1 MIRLKEIQDAMLHL
15 VGWEQSYDPEREI
28 DKTLVES
35 ESGLLFQQAHSLMTL
50 DNIENTIPEN
60 FMLQYPEWN
69 QIKTYAQGT
78 KVRHK
83 GVVWIANYDSTGI
96 EPEAT
101 DFNQDFN
108 NDFGSELAGA
118 WVKYNFLSDYLER
131 LTRSGIA
138 KAIQTFLQT
147 KQLNRETKD
156 LFDRKTFFDGA
167 ARLQATIRASHKLVG
182 IELVPVRAMG
192 VTLKIHKI
200 GFQAV
205 GATGTVK
212 FYLFHSSQKD
222 PVKTFEVNFTNTSG
236 GFQWFSFEDLF
247 LPYISDGT
255 DAGGAWFLCYY
266 QDELP
271 FGMEAL
277 NVSKDW
283 SREPCGTCNI
293 GSVEV
298 WREMTKYLQASP
310 FCVIPPEDFSENPQ
324 MWDIAQTM
332 YTNTMNYGINY
343 GVAPNVGE
351 GGVGRMLKD
360 EFERAEIGP
369 APVRMIVSDKGYL
382 VVVEHFIRKFL
393 ELMIHK
399 SSKYRKHGPRFGIA
413 DFGTTTIG
421 EFFQRR
427 SRRELILFAV
437 IFAGYGQCLC
447 HRYYLL

>member
-28 DKTLVES
+28 DGVLTES
-35 ESGLLFQQAHSLMTL
+35 ESGLLFQQAHPLMTL

-69 QIKTYAQGT
+69 GETEYKEGK
-78 KVRHK
+78 KVRHQGK
-83 GVVWIANYDSTGI
+83 VYLALVDNTDI
-96 EPEAT
+96 EPS
-101 DFNQDFN
+101 
-108 NDFGSELAGA
+108 SESAST
-118 WVKYNFLSDYLER
+118 WEIYNFLSDYLER

-138 KAIQTFLQT
+138 KAIQTFIQT
-147 KQLNRETKD
+147 KQLNRETRD

-205 GATGTVK
+205 GATGVVK

-222 PVKTFEVNFTNTSG
+222 PIKTFEVNFTNTKG

-298 WREMTKYLQASP
+298 WREMTKYLQTSP
-310 FCVIPPEDFSENPQ
+310 FCVIPPDDFSENPQ

-332 YTNTMNYGINY
+332 YTNTMNYGINCEISI
-343 GVAPNVGE
+343 GCDLTDFIIEQRAIFANVVQRQVTVDTLRMMAMNPSVRVNRNQSNVSRMDILYELDGNSQSNRPQGLGYDLKKAYDALTLE
-351 GGVGRMLKD
+351 TKGLDRICLKCQNGGV
-360 EFERAEIGP
+360 
-369 APVRMIVSDKGYL
+369 
-382 VVVEHFIRKFL
+382 
-393 ELMIHK
+393 
-399 SSKYRKHGPRFGIA
+399 KYRTA
-413 DFGTTTIG
+413 
-421 EFFQRR
+421 
-427 SRRELILFAV
+427 
-437 IFAGYGQCLC
+437 
-447 HRYYLL
+447 

>member
-1 MIRLKEIQDAMLHL
+1 
-15 VGWEQSYDPEREI
+15 
-28 DKTLVES
+28 
-35 ESGLLFQQAHSLMTL
+35 
-50 DNIENTIPEN
+50 
-60 FMLQYPEWN
+60 
-69 QIKTYAQGT
+69 
-78 KVRHK
+78 
-83 GVVWIANYDSTGI
+83 
-96 EPEAT
+96 
-101 DFNQDFN
+101 
-108 NDFGSELAGA
+108 
-118 WVKYNFLSDYLER
+118 
-131 LTRSGIA
+131 
-138 KAIQTFLQT
+138 
-147 KQLNRETKD
+147 
-156 LFDRKTFFDGA
+156 
-167 ARLQATIRASHKLVG
+167 
-182 IELVPVRAMG
+182 MG

-298 WREMTKYLQASP
+298 WREMTKYLQVSP

-332 YTNTMNYGINY
+332 YTNTMNYGINCEISI
-343 GVAPNVGE
+343 GCDLTDFIIEQRAIFANVVQRQVAVDTLRMMAMNPSVRVNRNQSNVSRMDVLYELDGNSQSNRPQGLGYDLKKAYDALTLE
-351 GGVGRMLKD
+351 TKGLDRICLKCQNGGV
-360 EFERAEIGP
+360 
-369 APVRMIVSDKGYL
+369 
-382 VVVEHFIRKFL
+382 
-393 ELMIHK
+393 
-399 SSKYRKHGPRFGIA
+399 KYRTA
-413 DFGTTTIG
+413 
-421 EFFQRR
+421 
-427 SRRELILFAV
+427 
-437 IFAGYGQCLC
+437 
-447 HRYYLL
+447 

>member
-15 VGWEQSYDPEREI
+15 VGWEQSYDPERKI
-28 DKTLVES
+28 DGELTES
-35 ESGLLFQQAHSLMTL
+35 ESDLLFQQAHPLMTL

-60 FMLQYPEWN
+60 FMLQYPQWSNKVEY
-69 QIKTYAQGT
+69 ITGKKVKHQG
-78 KVRHK
+78 KVY
-83 GVVWIANYDSTGI
+83 IALADNVNI
-96 EPEAT
+96 EPSDETADT
-101 DFNQDFN
+101 W
-108 NDFGSELAGA
+108 SI
-118 WVKYNFLSDYLER
+118 YNFLSDYLER

-147 KQLNRETKD
+147 KQLNRETRD

-167 ARLQATIRASHKLVG
+167 ARLQATIRSSHKLVG

-200 GFQAV
+200 GFQAI
-205 GATGTVK
+205 GATGKVK

-222 PVKTFEVNFTNTSG
+222 PIKTFEVEFTNTSG
-236 GFQWFSFEDLF
+236 GFQWFNFEDLF

-293 GSVEV
+293 GSVEI
-298 WREMTKYLQASP
+298 WREMTKYLQVSP

-332 YTNTMNYGINY
+332 YTNTMNYGINCEISI
-343 GVAPNVGE
+343 GCDLTDFIIEQRAIFANVVQRQVAVDTLRMMAMNPSVRVNRNQSNVSRMDILYELDGNSQSSRPQGLGYDLKKAYDALTLE
-351 GGVGRMLKD
+351 TKGLDRICLKCQNGGV
-360 EFERAEIGP
+360 
-369 APVRMIVSDKGYL
+369 
-382 VVVEHFIRKFL
+382 
-393 ELMIHK
+393 
-399 SSKYRKHGPRFGIA
+399 KYRTA
-413 DFGTTTIG
+413 
-421 EFFQRR
+421 
-427 SRRELILFAV
+427 
-437 IFAGYGQCLC
+437 
-447 HRYYLL
+447 

>member
-28 DKTLVES
+28 DKTFVES
-35 ESGLLFQQAHSLMTL
+35 ESGLLFQQAHPLMTL

-78 KVRHK
+78 KVRHN
-83 GVVWIANYDSTGI
+83 GIVWIANYDSTGI

-138 KAIQTFLQT
+138 KAIQTFIQT
-147 KQLNRETKD
+147 KQLNRETRD

-205 GATGTVK
+205 GATGIVK

-293 GSVEV
+293 GSVEI

-332 YTNTMNYGINY
+332 YTNTMNYGINCEISI
-343 GVAPNVGE
+343 GCDLTDFIIEQRAIFANVVQRQVAVDTLRMMAMNPSVRVNRNQSNVSRMDILYELDGNSQSSRPQGLGYDLKKAYDALTLE
-351 GGVGRMLKD
+351 TKGLDRICLKCQNGGV
-360 EFERAEIGP
+360 
-369 APVRMIVSDKGYL
+369 
-382 VVVEHFIRKFL
+382 
-393 ELMIHK
+393 
-399 SSKYRKHGPRFGIA
+399 KYRTA
-413 DFGTTTIG
+413 
-421 EFFQRR
+421 
-427 SRRELILFAV
+427 
-437 IFAGYGQCLC
+437 
-447 HRYYLL
+447 

>member
-15 VGWEQSYDPEREI
+15 VGWEQSYDPEKEI
-28 DKTLVES
+28 NEALTES
-35 ESGLLFQQAHSLMTL
+35 ESGLLFQQTHPLMTL

-60 FMLQYPEWN
+60 FMLQYPQWDSEAEY
-69 QIKTYAQGT
+69 ITGE
-78 KVRHK
+78 KVRHQSK
-83 GVVWIANYDSTGI
+83 VYIALADNVNI
-96 EPEAT
+96 EP
-101 DFNQDFN
+101 
-108 NDFGSELAGA
+108 SEEIVDTWAI
-118 WVKYNFLSDYLER
+118 YNFLSDYLER

-138 KAIQTFLQT
+138 KAIQTFIQT
-147 KQLNRETKD
+147 KQLNRETRD

-247 LPYISDGT
+247 LPYISDDT

-310 FCVIPPEDFSENPQ
+310 FCVIPSEDFSENPQ

-332 YTNTMNYGINY
+332 YTNTMNYGINCEISI
-343 GVAPNVGE
+343 GCDLTDFIIEQRAIFANVVQRQVTVDTLRMMAMNPSVRVNRNQSNVSRMDILYELDGNSQSSRPQGLGYDLKKAYDALTLE
-351 GGVGRMLKD
+351 TKGLDRICLKCQNGGV
-360 EFERAEIGP
+360 
-369 APVRMIVSDKGYL
+369 
-382 VVVEHFIRKFL
+382 
-393 ELMIHK
+393 
-399 SSKYRKHGPRFGIA
+399 KYRTA
-413 DFGTTTIG
+413 
-421 EFFQRR
+421 
-427 SRRELILFAV
+427 
-437 IFAGYGQCLC
+437 
-447 HRYYLL
+447 

>member
-1 MIRLKEIQDAMLHL
+1 MM
-15 VGWEQSYDPEREI
+15 
-28 DKTLVES
+28 
-35 ESGLLFQQAHSLMTL
+35 
-50 DNIENTIPEN
+50 
-60 FMLQYPEWN
+60 N
-69 QIKTYAQGT
+69 QLG
-78 KVRHK
+78 
-83 GVVWIANYDSTGI
+83 D
-96 EPEAT
+96 
-101 DFNQDFN
+101 
-108 NDFGSELAGA
+108 
-118 WVKYNFLSDYLER
+118 
-131 LTRSGIA
+131 
-138 KAIQTFLQT
+138 AIQTFLQT
-147 KQLNRETKD
+147 KQLSRETRD

-205 GATGTVK
+205 GATGKLK

-222 PVKTFEVNFTNTSG
+222 PVKTFEVNFTNTNG

-332 YTNTMNYGINY
+332 YTNTMNYGINCEISI
-343 GVAPNVGE
+343 GCDLTDFIIEQRAIFANVVQRQVAVDTLRMMAMNPSVRVNRNQSNVSRMDILYELDGNSQSSRPQGLGYDLKKAYDALTLE
-351 GGVGRMLKD
+351 TKGLDRICLKCQNGGV
-360 EFERAEIGP
+360 
-369 APVRMIVSDKGYL
+369 
-382 VVVEHFIRKFL
+382 
-393 ELMIHK
+393 
-399 SSKYRKHGPRFGIA
+399 KYRTA
-413 DFGTTTIG
+413 
-421 EFFQRR
+421 
-427 SRRELILFAV
+427 
-437 IFAGYGQCLC
+437 
-447 HRYYLL
+447 

>member
-15 VGWEQSYDPEREI
+15 VGWEQNYDPEKEI
-28 DKTLVES
+28 DEALTES
-35 ESGLLFQQAHSLMTL
+35 ESGLLFQQAHPLMTL
-50 DNIENTIPEN
+50 DNIENTIPES
-60 FMLQYPEWN
+60 FILQYSEWN
-69 QIKTYAQGT
+69 GETEYQEGK
-78 KVRHK
+78 KVRHQGK
-83 GVVWIANYDSTGI
+83 VYLALVDNTNVEPSSESASTW
-96 EPEAT
+96 E
-101 DFNQDFN
+101 
-108 NDFGSELAGA
+108 
-118 WVKYNFLSDYLER
+118 VYNFLSDYLER

-138 KAIQTFLQT
+138 KAIQTFIQT
-147 KQLNRETKD
+147 KQLSRETRD

-167 ARLQATIRASHKLVG
+167 ARLQSTIRASHKLVG

-205 GATGTVK
+205 GATGKVK
-212 FYLFHSSQKD
+212 FYLFHSSQKA
-222 PVKTFEVNFTNTSG
+222 PTKTFEVEFTNTKG

-255 DAGGAWFLCYY
+255 DAGGSWFLCYY

-332 YTNTMNYGINY
+332 YTNTMNYGINCEISI
-343 GVAPNVGE
+343 GCDLTDFIIEQRAIFANVVQRQVAVDTLRMMAMNPSVRVNRNQSNVSRMDILYELDGNSQSSRPQGLGNDLKKAYDALTLE
-351 GGVGRMLKD
+351 TKGLDRICLKCQNGG
-360 EFERAEIGP
+360 I
-369 APVRMIVSDKGYL
+369 
-382 VVVEHFIRKFL
+382 
-393 ELMIHK
+393 
-399 SSKYRKHGPRFGIA
+399 KYRTA
-413 DFGTTTIG
+413 
-421 EFFQRR
+421 
-427 SRRELILFAV
+427 
-437 IFAGYGQCLC
+437 
-447 HRYYLL
+447 

>member
-1 MIRLKEIQDAMLHL
+1 MIRLKEIQDAMFHL
-15 VGWEQSYDPEREI
+15 VGWEQSYDP
-28 DKTLVES
+28 DKAINDDLLES
-35 ESGLLFQQAHSLMTL
+35 ESGLLFQQAHPLMTL

-69 QIKTYAQGT
+69 SILFYKQGA
-78 KVRHK
+78 KVRYK
-83 GVVWIANYDSTGI
+83 GVVWIANYDNTGI
-96 EPEAT
+96 HPNAS

-108 NDFGSELAGA
+108 NDFGSELANA
-118 WVKYNFLSDYLER
+118 WSKYNFLSDYLER

-147 KQLNRETKD
+147 KQLNRETRD

-167 ARLQATIRASHKLVG
+167 ARLQATIRSNHKLVG

-200 GFQAV
+200 GFQAI
-205 GATGTVK
+205 GATGKVK

-222 PVKTFEVNFTNTSG
+222 PIKTFEVEFTNTNG
-236 GFQWFSFEDLF
+236 GFQWFSFDDLF

-255 DAGGAWFLCYY
+255 DSGGAWFLCYS

-293 GSVEV
+293 GSVEI

-310 FCVIPPEDFSENPQ
+310 FCVVPPDDFVENPQ

-332 YTNTMNYGINY
+332 YTNTMNYGINCEISI
-343 GVAPNVGE
+343 GCDLTDFIIEQKAIFANVVQRQVAVDTLRMMAMNPSVRVNRNQSNVSRMDILYELDGNSQSNRPQGLGYDLKKAYDALTLE
-351 GGVGRMLKD
+351 TKGLDRICLKCQNGGV
-360 EFERAEIGP
+360 
-369 APVRMIVSDKGYL
+369 
-382 VVVEHFIRKFL
+382 
-393 ELMIHK
+393 
-399 SSKYRKHGPRFGIA
+399 KYR
-413 DFGTTTIG
+413 T
-421 EFFQRR
+421 
-427 SRRELILFAV
+427 V
-437 IFAGYGQCLC
+437 
-447 HRYYLL
+447 

>member
-1 MIRLKEIQDAMLHL
+1 MLHL
-15 VGWEQSYDPEREI
+15 VGWEQSYDPAKAI
-28 DKTLVES
+28 DEDLLES
-35 ESGLLFQQAHSLMTL
+35 ESGLLFQQAHPLMTL

-60 FMLQYPEWN
+60 FMLQYSPWN
-69 QIKTYAQGT
+69 NDTEYRVGK

-83 GVVWIANYDSTGI
+83 GQVYIALADNVNV
-96 EPEAT
+96 EPKDE
-101 DFNQDFN
+101 N
-108 NDFGSELAGA
+108 AGTWA
-118 WVKYNFLSDYLER
+118 IYNLLSDYLER

-138 KAIQTFLQT
+138 KAIQTFIQT
-147 KQLNRETKD
+147 KQLNRETRD

-200 GFQAV
+200 GFQAI
-205 GATGTVK
+205 GATGKVK

-222 PVKTFEVNFTNTSG
+222 PVKTFEVEFTNTSG
-236 GFQWFSFEDLF
+236 GFQWFSFDDLF

-255 DAGGAWFLCYY
+255 DSGGAWFLCYY

-293 GSVEV
+293 GSVEI

-332 YTNTMNYGINY
+332 YTNTMNYGINCEISI
-343 GVAPNVGE
+343 GCDLTDFIIEQRAIFANVVQRQVAVDTLRMMAMNPSVRVNRNQSNVSRMDILYELDGNSQSSRPQGLGYDLKKAYDALTLE
-351 GGVGRMLKD
+351 TKGLDRICLKCQNGGV
-360 EFERAEIGP
+360 
-369 APVRMIVSDKGYL
+369 
-382 VVVEHFIRKFL
+382 
-393 ELMIHK
+393 
-399 SSKYRKHGPRFGIA
+399 KYRTA
-413 DFGTTTIG
+413 
-421 EFFQRR
+421 
-427 SRRELILFAV
+427 
-437 IFAGYGQCLC
+437 
-447 HRYYLL
+447 

>member
-15 VGWEQSYDPEREI
+15 VGWDQSYNPEKEI
-28 DKTLVES
+28 DEALTES
-35 ESGLLFQQAHSLMTL
+35 ESGLLFQQAHPLMTL

-60 FMLQYPEWN
+60 FMLQYSEWN
-69 QIKTYAQGT
+69 GETEYKKGK
-78 KVRHK
+78 KVRHQGK
-83 GVVWIANYDSTGI
+83 VYLALGDNTNVEPSPESANIWGV
-96 EPEAT
+96 
-101 DFNQDFN
+101 
-108 NDFGSELAGA
+108 
-118 WVKYNFLSDYLER
+118 YNFLSDYLER

-138 KAIQTFLQT
+138 KAIQTFIQT
-147 KQLNRETKD
+147 KQLNRETRD

-200 GFQAV
+200 GFQAI
-205 GATGTVK
+205 GATGPVK
-212 FYLFHSSQKD
+212 FYLFHSSQKN
-222 PVKTFEVNFTNTSG
+222 PVKTFEVNFTNTNG

-332 YTNTMNYGINY
+332 YTNTMNYGINCEISI
-343 GVAPNVGE
+343 GCDLTDFIIEQRAIFANVVQRQVAVDTLRMMAMNPSVRVNRNQSNVSRMDILYELDGNSQSSRPQGLGYDLKKAYDALTLE
-351 GGVGRMLKD
+351 TKGLDRICLKCQNGGV
-360 EFERAEIGP
+360 
-369 APVRMIVSDKGYL
+369 
-382 VVVEHFIRKFL
+382 
-393 ELMIHK
+393 
-399 SSKYRKHGPRFGIA
+399 KYRTA
-413 DFGTTTIG
+413 
-421 EFFQRR
+421 
-427 SRRELILFAV
+427 
-437 IFAGYGQCLC
+437 
-447 HRYYLL
+447 